1 MKAIL
6 RLLWGDAGATAVEYA
21 VMLGLVLLAAIAGI
35 STVGVGSGGLWSNNS
50 SQIETAMSG
59 GS

>member
-1 MKAIL
+1 MRA
-6 RLLWGDAGATAVEYA
+6 LWRFLQDEAGATAVEYA

-50 SQIETAMSG
+50 SQISTAMT